1 MTHPRPSVHR
11 GVRNLPSIAALLAL
25 LASLCP
31 QAIAQAP
38 PAIEYYRLVPGF
50 LPENKN
56 ADGLAIG
63 TGFASPNPWG
73 ADTAYLMATNA
84 KGQRTWR
91 IENYLPQGNTAQG
104 STMYLLEG
112 SQKALLV
119 DTAQDTTEEMGKNDL
134 KTLVRYLLGHNNDGS
149 VKGSPVDFVVAITH
163 GHPDHVGKNSQM
175 SDRTIYFPDLDWPRA
190 ATPNLVPIKEGGGTS
205 EHGSG
210 TAVGELALGDRTL
223 RVINIYGHTPGSVGL
238 LDSENNMILTSDAIG
253 SGLVWAHFG
262 PITRYAES
270 LRHLQAVLRPMNNP
284 AILPGHFYQI
294 TMGARGK
301 PPINGR
307 PLDKQYVDD
316 QLTVAEGVLKGTITG
331 EPYSAGRGRNVMV
344 ARFGSAQMTYD
355 PSNLGTTPA
364 PPR

>member
-1 MTHPRPSVHR
+1 MKHLRAFAHDPTRAAR
-11 GVRNLPSIAALLAL
+11 LALLAL
-25 LASLCP
+25 LCS
-31 QAIAQAP
+31 QAMAQT
-38 PAIEYYRLVPGF
+38 PAAVEYYRLVPGF
-50 LPENKN
+50 LPESKN
-56 ADGLAIG
+56 ADGFAIG

-112 SQKALLV
+112 AQRALLV
-119 DTAQDTTEEMGKNDL
+119 DTAQDTAEEMGKNDL
-134 KTLVRYLLGHNNDGS
+134 KTLVRHLLGHNNDGS
-149 VKGSPVDFVVAITH
+149 IKGSPVDFVVAITH
-163 GHPDHVGKNSQM
+163 GHGDHVGKNSQM
-175 SDRTIYFPDLDWPRA
+175 SDRTIYFPDLDWPRT
-190 ATPNLVPIKEGGGTS
+190 ATPNLVPIKEDGGAS

-210 TAVGELALGDRTL
+210 TAVGEITLGGRTL

-238 LDSENNMILTSDAIG
+238 LDTENNLILTSDAIG
-253 SGLVWAHFG
+253 SGMVWAHFG

-270 LRHLQAVLRPMNNP
+270 VRHLQEVLRPMINP

-294 TMGARGK
+294 SMGARSK

-316 QLTVAEGVLKGTITG
+316 QLAVAEGVLKGTITG
-331 EPYSAGRGRNVMV
+331 ESYSAAWGRNVMI

-355 PSNLGTTPA
+355 PSDLGTAASPA
-364 PPR
+364 R